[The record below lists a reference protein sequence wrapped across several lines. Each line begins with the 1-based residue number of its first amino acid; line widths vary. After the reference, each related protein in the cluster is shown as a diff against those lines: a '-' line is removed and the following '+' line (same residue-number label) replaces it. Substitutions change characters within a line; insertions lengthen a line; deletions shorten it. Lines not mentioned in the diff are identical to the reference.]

1 MDSVRSGRLGR
12 EKVFLQR
19 RLSLEQSKWG
29 GWGGGTKPSLNPCPP
44 PPSWL
49 VMLTSTSHNEIFSMQ
64 ARRMIAKKFT
74 SSPLPTPLPRP
85 KPRWARSWS
94 EKRYF
99 GSIEIVWEGGGGA
112 NVPLVSSMK
121 VSNNYFPWCI
131 IRTFFLVFTLSNGC
145 GWPLQHRFHVLT
157 FTHRIIPCAIYHIHN
172 LADVV
177 YIMII
182 DVFKK
187 SFEQWINALLTY
199 FDQQV

>member
-1 MDSVRSGRLGR
+1 MRRITYEILGVKGLNTSCLTAIMDSVRSGRLGR

-29 GWGGGTKPSLNPCPP
+29 GWGGGMKPSLNSCPP

-99 GSIEIVWEGGGGA
+99 GSIEIVWEGG
-112 NVPLVSSMK
+112 VVQMFHSFRQWRW
-121 VSNNYFPWCI
+121 VI
-131 IRTFFLVFTLSNGC
+131 IIFLGLS
-145 GWPLQHRFHVLT
+145 
-157 FTHRIIPCAIYHIHN
+157 
-172 LADVV
+172 
-177 YIMII
+177 
-182 DVFKK
+182 
-187 SFEQWINALLTY
+187 
-199 FDQQV
+199 